1 MTSHNPDALDD
12 IVEMLRALRTDSNCM
27 PATYLY
33 NEGWM
38 LRLILKAASD
48 GLLGDFIPACQSPG
62 RWSSEAK
69 LFTPFD
75 QSRGKAAEG
84 PTNVDGI
91 VGDFDWEPG
100 TQTGV
105 RLSEKPNRF
114 EIFEAKMFSKLSPG
128 VTAAKWYDQAVR
140 NVACMA
146 QTLALRNL
154 KPNEYP
160 LSRIAFWVLAP
171 QSQISKHRF
180 ATELSPG
187 AMRAKIAMRI
197 AQFSGANREA
207 LELWNEDFFE
217 PLLQQ
222 LEEAHAIKC
231 MSWEDLIEGITDS
244 DRKTS
249 INDFYGRC
257 LEAARQETRTDDANR
272 PSRGHYYRI
281 SGTTSEQLVV
291 VCNAGKITSRVFVPD
306 GPKPGFSIQNDR
318 LQAADD
324 EPPMTLQIPPVGA
337 VRIWKD
343 KSVRVTSNG
352 PCRSK
357 VEDIS
362 APGPTELVDNHLLT
376 IQQDGTEGEVT

>member
-1 MTSHNPDALDD
+1 MNSQKPDALDD
-12 IVEMLRALRTDSNCM
+12 IVDMLRALHTDNSCM
-27 PATYLY
+27 PSTYLY

-48 GLLGDFIPACQSPG
+48 GLLGDLIPACQTQA

-105 RLSEKPNRF
+105 RLSEQPNRF

-128 VTAAKWYDQAVR
+128 VSAAKWYDQAVR

-154 KPNEYP
+154 KPQEHP
-160 LSRIAFWVLAP
+160 LPRIAFWVLAP
-171 QSQISKHRF
+171 QSQISRRRF

-197 AQFSGANREA
+197 AQFSGPNREA
-207 LELWNEDFFE
+207 LELWHEDFFE

-231 MSWEDLIEGITDS
+231 VSWEDLIEGITDS

-249 INDFYGRC
+249 INDFYRRC
-257 LEAARQETRTDDANR
+257 LEAARHETRTDDANR
-272 PSRGHYYRI
+272 PSRGQYYRV
-281 SGTTSEQLVV
+281 SGMASDQLVV
-291 VCNAGKITSRVFVPD
+291 VCNAGQITSRVFVPD
-306 GPKPGFSIQNDR
+306 GLKPSFPIQNGR
-318 LQAADD
+318 LQPADD
-324 EPPMTLQIPPVGA
+324 ELPMTLQIPPVGA

-343 KSVRVTSNG
+343 KTVRVTSNG

-362 APGPTELVDNHLLT
+362 APGPTELVDNHLLALRST
-376 IQQDGTEGEVT
+376 DWDRT